1 MKQATSKESL
11 QLLSKSKFLPYPP
24 HILKCLTPAIENKQ
38 DENCDSMIGIQHKE
52 NGVEK
57 VKDTEEQICNEV
69 NISLGNDV
77 HMKTEQKQ
85 SEMTWL

>member
-1 MKQATSKESL
+1 
-11 QLLSKSKFLPYPP
+11 
-24 HILKCLTPAIENKQ
+24 
-38 DENCDSMIGIQHKE
+38 MIGIQHKE

-85 SEMTWL
+85 SEMTWPLQASLRRNEEKSSDDGTKLFLNDLLF